1 MTEEPFEP
9 YEPGHDERE
18 HHRALMQAVIIELA
32 ERSGGRPVPEVV
44 ADLERSLAA
53 QGLPQQ
59 PHSWVMAVAQDAAN
73 GHAYVESYEAVRDAE
88 EMVHP
93 GHESDTHP
101 SVRPGG
107 RSGDAS
113 GERRA
118 EESQMI
124 PPDEER

>member
-9 YEPGHDERE
+9 FEPGHDERE
-18 HHRALMQAVIIELA
+18 RHRTAMQAVIIELA

-101 SVRPGG
+101 SLE
-107 RSGDAS
+107 SW
-113 GERRA
+113 ERKE

-124 PPDEER
+124 PPDVPDDDAR

>member
-1 MTEEPFEP
+1 MTEELHEPYEP

-18 HHRALMQAVIIELA
+18 RHRVLMQAVIIELA

-93 GHESDTHP
+93 GHESGTHP
-101 SVRPGG
+101 SLQ
-107 RSGDAS
+107 AE
-113 GERRA
+113 ERHE

-124 PPDEER
+124 PPDQER

>member
-1 MTEEPFEP
+1 MTEEPFAPFEP
-9 YEPGHDERE
+9 FEPGHDERE
-18 HHRALMQAVIIELA
+18 RHRTLMQAVIIELA

-73 GHAYVESYEAVRDAE
+73 GHAYVESYESVRDAE

-93 GHESDTHP
+93 GRESDTHP
-101 SVRPGG
+101 SL
-107 RSGDAS
+107 AS
-113 GERRA
+113 QERHE
-118 EESQMI
+118 EESHMI

>member
-1 MTEEPFEP
+1 MTEEPFDPFEP
-9 YEPGHDERE
+9 FEPGHDERE
-18 HHRALMQAVIIELA
+18 RHRTLMQAVIIELA

-53 QGLPQQ
+53 HGLPQQ
-59 PHSWVMAVAQDAAN
+59 PHGWVMAVAQDAAN

-93 GHESDTHP
+93 GRESDTHP
-101 SVRPGG
+101 GL
-107 RSGDAS
+107 AAQ
-113 GERRA
+113 ERHE
-118 EESQMI
+118 EESHMI

>member
-9 YEPGHDERE
+9 FEPGHDERE
-18 HHRALMQAVIIELA
+18 RHRTAMQAVIIELA

-101 SVRPGG
+101 SLQ
-107 RSGDAS
+107 AE
-113 GERRA
+113 ERRE

-124 PPDEER
+124 PPDTPSDDAR